1 MRTAA
6 RDRGR
11 AVAGMAALVRG
22 SAAFAEGQRPEPDA
36 NGEEV
41 E

>member
-1 MRTAA
+1 MAGTAA
-6 RDRGR
+6 PEPD
-11 AVAGMAALVRG
+11 

-41 E
+41 D